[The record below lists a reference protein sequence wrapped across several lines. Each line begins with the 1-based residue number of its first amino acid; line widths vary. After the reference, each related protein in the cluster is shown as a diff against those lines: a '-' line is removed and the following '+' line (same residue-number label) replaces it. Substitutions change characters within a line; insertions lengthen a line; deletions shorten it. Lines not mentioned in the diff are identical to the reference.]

1 MEKIT
6 LLHNMDDGYGA
17 VYCVGKETFLLNE
30 IHDYFRYQ
38 DGIPQDPVPESL
50 RTPFKTVEA
59 LVTFLEKQL
68 ALAEKENDYTFFIG
82 IGPELDRTDIF
93 DNFLSAANP
102 KGCGNN
108 VDCLIVTHE
117 GTTIFEF

>member
-30 IHDYFRYQ
+30 IHDYFRYH

-59 LVTFLEKQL
+59 LVTFLE
-68 ALAEKENDYTFFIG
+68 E
-82 IGPELDRTDIF
+82 ELDNAFNEGDYAFLNLIASELKPSDMF
-93 DNFLSAANP
+93 DHYLSV
-102 KGCGNN
+102 CGENSGN
-108 VDCLIVTHE
+108 TVDSLVVTYE
-117 GTTIFEF
+117 GEIIFEH